1 MAKEFYTERDIEDMV
16 KRGVTSLQLNDNIVL
31 TELAFEKAQRLGM
44 QLLRDRPIQPP
55 AAPVRPYISQ
65 GLKQE
70 QTLAVPSVI
79 QADLTNRIREA
90 VNARLGAQ
98 VDPQLLDVIIQR
110 VLKSTG
116 VK

>member
-16 KRGVTSLQLNDNIVL
+16 KRGVTSLQLNDNVVL

-65 GLKQE
+65 GVKQE
-70 QTLAVPSVI
+70 QAPAVLSAE
-79 QADLTNRIREA
+79 QHDLSK
-90 VNARLGAQ
+90 
-98 VDPQLLDVIIQR
+98 PH
-110 VLKSTG
+110 S
-116 VK
+116 